1 MYLQHDEVPVT
12 FKNMCQI
19 VLIAAIQ
26 IVGLGEEVH
35 VAGQQDP
42 LI

>member
-1 MYLQHDEVPVT
+1 MYLQHDEVPVI
-12 FKNMCQI
+12 FNMCQI
-19 VLIAAIQ
+19 VLIAGIQ
-26 IVGLGEEVH
+26 IVGLAQEIH